1 MVWAAEDRPPVGELG
16 AQLRRLAQRRGCA
29 GRWRFF
35 ASGALGV
42 RVAAVD
48 ALAAEPMPATA
59 EECAAA
65 AARHG
70 VDGWLLQLV
79 LGVGGEP
86 AAD

>member
-1 MVWAAEDRPPVGELG
+1 V
-16 AQLRRLAQRRGCA
+16 
-29 GRWRFF
+29 
-35 ASGALGV
+35 
-42 RVAAVD
+42 
-48 ALAAEPMPATA
+48 PATA